1 MSELIRVE
9 NLKKYFP
16 VKGGMFEEK
25 RFVHAVDN
33 VSFTVDRGETL
44 GFVGESGCG
53 KSTCGRLLLR
63 LLEPTSGKVFFE
75 GKDIFELSSNEM
87 RELRR
92 SMQIVFQDPMACLN
106 PRMRVKDIVTEP
118 ITCFEKL
125 SEKDKNEK
133 AMELMRIVGLSPE
146 MINRYPHEFSG
157 GQRQRIGIARAISNR
172 PKFIVCDEPVSALDV
187 SVQSQIL
194 NLLQDLQD
202 EYALTYVFIA
212 HGLNVIK
219 HISTRIA
226 VMYLGSIVEIGTRD
240 EVFQGRLHPYTQAL
254 FSAIPI
260 PDPTVERSRIL
271 LKTDI
276 ANPTNIPKGC
286 RFASR
291 CWCKKPICD
300 EVAPEL
306 KEVQPGHFCACH
318 LI

>member
-63 LLEPTSGKVFFE
+63 LMEPTSGKVFFE

>member
-106 PRMRVKDIVTEP
+106 PRMRIKDIVTEP